1 MRNAAEGVLDD
12 LAAIGPAPEFDP
24 CWNRSRALQA
34 EHPDFPSYL
43 DDVESLWVAYAAD
56 LQQLKFLSDADQKI
70 SAGLVYQHIAE
81 VFQREAEMLDTGDFD
96 VDEDDAVS
104 LVRTAMKYYAKSIA
118 ACPQI
123 ETSYLSLV
131 KLYEQNDEIEKAAR
145 VMQDLIKDH
154 PDNFEAA
161 SWMASYCLSK
171 DNPGQAA
178 GYLRNAQRLRPR
190 DPLIAALTWN
200 QKLTMAR
207 GLVLNRQF
215 AAARQEIDDAAGL
228 KPADTDP
235 CALDLFR
242 AGIELKAGNPDG
254 AQPHLDA
261 ALAKVEEPASV
272 WMQMSSLAAVFRLA
286 RSVRKEFDDRLSEA
300 ITNTPTSNTAG
311 HIAGFLVRMRTSQTA
326 YVGRAGHE
334 RILIKYL
341 TRADRVSWQP
351 DDLKSV
357 CEFLRYFPAQKRFR
371 GDLLDLGVTMF
382 PAIPHFAYWVGMEEH
397 SRHRTAQ
404 GELRM
409 EELLSSAIRNHHAGP
424 AKLTE
429 QELKMAMTTL
439 SMIKDHI
446 EDRNRFGGFMTHNG
460 ADHGDMIEVD
470 RDEDEEDFEDDA
482 DDDEESGFRM
492 PLGMLNLLEI
502 STEDEGTTDF
512 GIDQN
517 MLDSIERSMPPD
529 IRRNLGKIAKSLG
542 LTEAETT
549 RRMILAMARRM
560 QNTFRQTSRQH
571 EEQSSESRSTS
582 RKPS

>member
-1 MRNAAEGVLDD
+1 
-12 LAAIGPAPEFDP
+12 
-24 CWNRSRALQA
+24 
-34 EHPDFPSYL
+34 
-43 DDVESLWVAYAAD
+43 
-56 LQQLKFLSDADQKI
+56 
-70 SAGLVYQHIAE
+70 
-81 VFQREAEMLDTGDFD
+81 
-96 VDEDDAVS
+96 
-104 LVRTAMKYYAKSIA
+104 
-118 ACPQI
+118 
-123 ETSYLSLV
+123 
-131 KLYEQNDEIEKAAR
+131 
-145 VMQDLIKDH
+145 
-154 PDNFEAA
+154 
-161 SWMASYCLSK
+161 
-171 DNPGQAA
+171 
-178 GYLRNAQRLRPR
+178 
-190 DPLIAALTWN
+190 
-200 QKLTMAR
+200 
-207 GLVLNRQF
+207 
-215 AAARQEIDDAAGL
+215 
-228 KPADTDP
+228 
-235 CALDLFR
+235 
-242 AGIELKAGNPDG
+242 
-254 AQPHLDA
+254 
-261 ALAKVEEPASV
+261 
-272 WMQMSSLAAVFRLA
+272 MSSLAAVFRLA

-446 EDRNRFGGFMTHNG
+446 EDRNRFGGFMTHNS
-460 ADHGDMIEVD
+460 ADHGDMTEVD